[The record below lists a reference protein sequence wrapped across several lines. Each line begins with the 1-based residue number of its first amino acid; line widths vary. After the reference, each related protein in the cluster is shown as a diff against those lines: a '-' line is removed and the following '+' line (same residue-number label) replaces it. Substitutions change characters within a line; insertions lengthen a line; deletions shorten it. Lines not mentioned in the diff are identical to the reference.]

1 MASTEE
7 LLAKQKNKFSRLS
20 KASSTPQTP
29 TIQTEQIQL
38 ERGGATRP
46 WQEHLPQY
54 QKPSEESK
62 TKEVVSASKETILQK
77 GVLNSLA
84 TCEQDVSNALATE
97 IFLTEE
103 LQVKTKKHSLAA
115 RKQDVSSSLAKDAL
129 KGKRLVSNPLAISKR
144 AISLQVAVEHLETLG
159 GKEKQLLLFIFKQCQ
174 LGESLESGSIPTKE
188 LQQSLEVNAN
198 HLRNLIFRL
207 SKKGLVHAFSSHTS
221 RLGFRKFR
229 MQVKIYQKLSDSL
242 ATR

>member
-20 KASSTPQTP
+20 KVSSTPQTP
-29 TIQTEQIQL
+29 AIQTEQIQL

-62 TKEVVSASKETILQK
+62 TKEVVSASEETILQK
-77 GVLNSLA
+77 GVLNPLA
-84 TCEQDVSNALATE
+84 TREQDVSNTLAKE
-97 IFLTEE
+97 IFLGEE
-103 LQVKTKKHSLAA
+103 LQIQTKKHSLAA
-115 RKQDVSSSLAKDAL
+115 RKQDVSNSLATSEGAT
-129 KGKRLVSNPLAISKR
+129 SSQAAIK
-144 AISLQVAVEHLETLG
+144 HLETLG
-159 GKEKQLLLFIFKQCQ
+159 GKEKQLLLLIFKQCQ
-174 LGESLESGSIPTKE
+174 LGESPESGFIPTKE
-188 LQQSLEVNAN
+188 LQQSLGVNAN
-198 HLRNLIFRL
+198 RLRNLIFRL

-229 MQVKIYQKLSDSL
+229 MQVEIYQKLSSSL
-242 ATR
+242 AAR